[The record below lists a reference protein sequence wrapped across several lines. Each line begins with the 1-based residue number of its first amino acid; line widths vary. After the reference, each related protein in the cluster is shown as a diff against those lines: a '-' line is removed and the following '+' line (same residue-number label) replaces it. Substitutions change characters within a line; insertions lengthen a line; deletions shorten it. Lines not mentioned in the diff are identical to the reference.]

1 MSILLHFMF
10 NFFSNFHFSKVDE
23 NSAKNLELAQQDLD
37 KQRSELEAATQN
49 ISTLQGELEHTKQ
62 QLSDRAA
69 ELTSREQTITQLQS
83 QLSNTEAA
91 LAEKSQVCIL
101 RCSIDRALSNL
112 WVISQT
118 GSIQCRHL
126 VT

>member
-1 MSILLHFMF
+1 MRFMF

-23 NSAKNLELAQQDLD
+23 NSAKNLELAQQELD

-49 ISTLQGELEHTKQ
+49 TSTLQGELEHTKQ

-83 QLSNTEAA
+83 QLSNTETA

-101 RCSIDRALSNL
+101 RCSVDCASSNI
-112 WVISQT
+112 WVIRQGPYSVDT
-118 GSIQCRHL
+118 W
-126 VT
+126 